1 MADKGDLGW
10 RLLAGAAAFGAGFVA
25 RKAITIGWKQVTG
38 KEPPTNP
45 ESPEVELAEAIGWAV
60 VTGVGM
66 EVARLLATSAG
77 TAARVSCPQRCAA
90 PPTRSS
96 TRVRESEAPAR
107 TDRGCG
113 GCPEAWLAGA
123 LDGRRALPG
132 RNVATSQ
139 VAANL
144 LGQPFGRRAG
154 ERPAGH
160 GSGQERAESGEVTAE
175 RP

>member
-66 EVARLLATSAG
+66 EVARLLATRAAAKRWQGSTGELPAALR
-77 TAARVSCPQRCAA
+77 TAAGKIK
-90 PPTRSS
+90 
-96 TRVRESEAPAR
+96 
-107 TDRGCG
+107 D
-113 GCPEAWLAGA
+113 
-123 LDGRRALPG
+123 
-132 RNVATSQ
+132 
-139 VAANL
+139 
-144 LGQPFGRRAG
+144 
-154 ERPAGH
+154 
-160 GSGQERAESGEVTAE
+160 VTT
-175 RP
+175 